1 MTDQLGP
8 DFDERLGA
16 ELDRLSPPTPLPANA
31 RFKVSP
37 SAYRPINGTKLALA
51 SAGAVAV
58 LMLGATAL
66 ARSPNPAVWVS
77 TVRSVTHAGESSPS
91 PSPDGPHS
99 VQPAP
104 PAHVVQPTK
113 SPEPSH
119 ESPEPP
125 GESPEPS
132 GSPTPS
138 PEHYQSPSPSPE
150 GGYSGSRS
158 PSPSPSPSPSGSE
171 H

>member
-8 DFDERLGA
+8 HFDERLGA
-16 ELDRLSPPTPLPANA
+16 ELDRVSPPTPLPANA
-31 RFKVSP
+31 RFHTSP
-37 SAYRPINGTKLALA
+37 SAYRPITGRKLVLA

-77 TVRSVTHAGESSPS
+77 TVQSVTHAGESSPS
-91 PSPDGPHS
+91 PSPVGPRS
-99 VQPAP
+99 AQPAP
-104 PAHVVQPTK
+104 PAHVVQPAKTAA
-113 SPEPSH
+113 PPH
-119 ESPEPP
+119 EITEPP
-125 GESPEPS
+125 DATNEPS
-132 GSPTPS
+132 GWPSPS
-138 PEHYQSPSPSPE
+138 PEQYQSPSPE

-158 PSPSPSPSPSGSE
+158 PSPSPSPSPAGSE